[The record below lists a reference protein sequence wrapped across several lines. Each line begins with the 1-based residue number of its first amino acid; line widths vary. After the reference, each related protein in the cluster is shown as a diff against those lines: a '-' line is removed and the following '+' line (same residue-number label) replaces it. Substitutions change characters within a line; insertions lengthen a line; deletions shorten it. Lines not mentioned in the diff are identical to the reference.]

1 MIKEGII
8 ILNGWIEGF
17 ELLSSG
23 WRAGVIIFALVFG
36 TALVA
41 YIANRVISALEHRF
55 SQTKNIW
62 DDALLH
68 AVRLPLVAFVWLQGV
83 YWAAEIAHYYS
94 EADVFKANDSLLDVG
109 FIWVVVWALL
119 GLIKQIEHVVV
130 SPIKMKKPMDFTT
143 VNAISK
149 LSRLVV
155 IITAALIGLQ
165 TLGFSISGVLAFG
178 GVGGIAIGFA
188 AKDLLANF
196 FGGFIIHLDRP
207 FKVGDWIRSPD
218 RNIEGTVEQIGWRM
232 CTIRT
237 FDKRPLYVPNATFTT
252 IAVENPSR
260 MSHRRISETIGV
272 RYSDID
278 RVTDIVSD
286 IRSMLKNHDEI
297 EVSQTLIVNFL
308 AFSHSTLDIMVYTFT
323 KTREWV
329 KYHEVKQDVL
339 LKISDIIAGHG
350 AEVAFPT
357 QTLHVADSIKLQHL
371 ENNSGRDEGR
381 TQDGDSASNEAG
393 ERSLRDDSE
402 GSEQDAASSDSDE
415 HGTSNREGAQDR
427 VAEDTERARSGR
439 SGSNQPQR
447 EQRRQTQ
454 KGSQESSQEGP
465 LEGPLEGNHA
475 KRR

>member
-1 MIKEGII
+1 MIKEGVIV
-8 ILNGWIEGF
+8 LSGWIEGF

-36 TALVA
+36 TAIVA

-62 DDALLH
+62 DDAILH
-68 AVRLPLVAFVWLQGV
+68 AIRMPLVAFVWLQGV

-94 EADVFKANDSLLDVG
+94 EAGVFKANDSLLDVG

-119 GLIKQIEHVVV
+119 GLIKQIEHVVA

-272 RYSDID
+272 RYDDID
-278 RVTDIVSD
+278 RIQDIVSD
-286 IRSMLKNHDEI
+286 IRAMLKNHDEI
-297 EVSQTLIVNFL
+297 ELSQTLIVNFL

-339 LKISDIIAGHG
+339 LKISDIIVGHG

-357 QTLHVADSIKLQHL
+357 QTLHVADSIKLKHMGQ
-371 ENNSGRDEGR
+371 NPDRDQGLS
-381 TQDGDSASNEAG
+381 QDGDHARSEAG
-393 ERSLRDDSE
+393 ERTLRDDHEGSSE
-402 GSEQDAASSDSDE
+402 GAAANSASDSDDSQSG
-415 HGTSNREGAQDR
+415 GTGNLEGAQDR

-439 SGSNQPQR
+439 PDPKQP
-447 EQRRQTQ
+447 
-454 KGSQESSQEGP
+454 
-465 LEGPLEGNHA
+465 
-475 KRR
+475 